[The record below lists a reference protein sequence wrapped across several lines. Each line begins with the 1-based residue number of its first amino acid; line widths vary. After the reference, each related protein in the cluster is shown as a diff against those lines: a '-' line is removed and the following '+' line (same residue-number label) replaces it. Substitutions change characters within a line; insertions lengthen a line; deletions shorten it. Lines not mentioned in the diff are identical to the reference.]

1 MQPLPLRNAIASLML
16 ATLLLA
22 APQAQ
27 AESSAPPVQPQPPK
41 SAAANAPAKLAD
53 IDRADIARIES
64 YLNNLKSIA
73 ADFMQIDDAGGVMR
87 GKISIQRPG
96 KMRVVY
102 EAPNKDFIV
111 ADGGMVHIWNDD
123 LKSQTNVDQS
133 GSLAEFIL
141 RDPIKLEGEVTVIKF
156 QRYPAKLELTLTQT
170 SDPAAGQLTMI
181 FEDKPLRLRQW
192 RVLDPQGRMTGVNL
206 ENAREGV
213 SFAPGTFSFMPPNF
227 GKGGKAQ

>member
-1 MQPLPLRNAIASLML
+1 MSPSSLRLILLCLPLLSLL
-16 ATLLLA
+16 T

-27 AESSAPPVQPQPPK
+27 AEPSAPIEPPAR
-41 SAAANAPAKLAD
+41 SAATTPAKLTPTD
-53 IDRADIARIES
+53 QADIARVET

-141 RDPIKLEGEVTVIKF
+141 RDPIKLEGEVTVTKF
-156 QRYPAKLELTLTQT
+156 QRYPAKLELTLVQAN
-170 SDPAAGQLTMI
+170 DPAAGQLTLI
-181 FEDKPLRLRQW
+181 FEDKPLQLRQW
-192 RVLDPQGRMTGVNL
+192 RVLDPQGSMTGVNL

-213 SFAPGTFSFMPPNF
+213 SFPPGTFSFMPPNF

>member
-1 MQPLPLRNAIASLML
+1 MQNSSFRMAASVSL
-16 ATLLLA
+16 ALVLFA
-22 APQAQ
+22 AQQAHAAASEQ
-27 AESSAPPVQPQPPK
+27 PPVAIQQA
-41 SAAANAPAKLAD
+41 SATVPAKLTAAD
-53 IDRADIARIES
+53 RSDVARVED

-111 ADGGMVHIWNDD
+111 ADGSMVHIWNDD
-123 LKSQTNVDQS
+123 LQSQTNVDQS

-141 RDPIKLEGEVTVIKF
+141 RDPIKFEGEVTVTKF
-156 QRYPAKLELTLTQT
+156 QRYPAKLELTLVQVN
-170 SDPAAGQLTMI
+170 DPSAGQLTLI
-181 FEDKPLRLRQW
+181 FEDRPLKLRQW
-192 RVLDPQGRMTGVNL
+192 RVVDPQGRMTGVNL

-213 SFAPGTFSFMPPNF
+213 SFPASTFSFMPPNF

>member
-1 MQPLPLRNAIASLML
+1 MQPKTFRALFASLTL
-16 ATLLLA
+16 AAMLLA
-22 APQAQ
+22 IPPAQ
-27 AESSAPPVQPQPPK
+27 AATNDPASAQQ
-41 SAAANAPAKLAD
+41 AAPSTKPAKLTAA
-53 IDRADIARIES
+53 DRADIARIES

-111 ADGGMVHIWNDD
+111 ADGSMVHIWNDD
-123 LKSQTNVDQS
+123 LQSQTNVDQS

-141 RDPIKLEGEVTVIKF
+141 RDPIKLDGEVTVTKF
-156 QRYPAKLELTLTQT
+156 QRYPAKLELTLVETD
-170 SDPAAGQLTMI
+170 DPSAGQLTLI
-181 FEDKPLRLRQW
+181 FEDKPLKLRQW
-192 RVLDPQGRMTGVNL
+192 RVVDPQGRMIGVNL

-213 SFAPGTFSFMPPNF
+213 SFTSGTFSFMPPNF